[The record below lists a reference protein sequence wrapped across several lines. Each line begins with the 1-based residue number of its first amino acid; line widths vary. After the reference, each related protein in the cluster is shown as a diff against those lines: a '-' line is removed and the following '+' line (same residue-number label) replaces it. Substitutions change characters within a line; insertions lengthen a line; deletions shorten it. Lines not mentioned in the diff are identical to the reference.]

1 MGYHAHI
8 LFYLNQ
14 LNDLGQNIGFK
25 DWVFLEKGDL
35 IIASQSNVKQ
45 YIEQYYIYEL
55 ISENKT
61 IKKYKIIDLKC

>member
-1 MGYHAHI
+1 M
-8 LFYLNQ
+8 FYLNQ